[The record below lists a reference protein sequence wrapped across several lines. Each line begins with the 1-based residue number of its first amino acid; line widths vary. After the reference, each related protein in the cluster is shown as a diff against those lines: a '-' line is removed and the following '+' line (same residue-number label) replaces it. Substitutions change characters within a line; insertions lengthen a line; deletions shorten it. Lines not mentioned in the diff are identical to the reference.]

1 MGEGYT
7 YIYVPVHFSKE
18 INLWAILKDWILR
31 LNYQM
36 MLQEQLQMVING
48 DRTEILWLHR
58 LMSSTISP
66 QLYKWS
72 FKERNILIR
81 VLDTIFYK
89 KKFKLLEK

>member
-7 YIYVPVHFSKE
+7 YIYIPVHFSKQ

-48 DRTEILWLHR
+48 DRTEIL
-58 LMSSTISP
+58 I
-66 QLYKWS
+66 
-72 FKERNILIR
+72 
-81 VLDTIFYK
+81 
-89 KKFKLLEK
+89 